1 MEKVC
6 TSVNLSKACRKQE
19 ELGEWRQGAHG
30 RVLSTAGRGP
40 EPGLSCPC
48 PSDSSME
55 ALTLNLT
62 EVVKRQNPKSKKGFN
77 QVRTPLLS
85 AAVPLGDPGA
95 GGCGVLPWS
104 RVLCTD
110 VSHRGALG
118 LLLGQLGRDRAGEEA
133 GPQGGWGPWPRLAVS
148 PAKLLWG

>member
-1 MEKVC
+1 MEKMC

-19 ELGEWRQGAHG
+19 ELGEWQRGARG
-30 RVLSTAGRGP
+30 RALSAAGRGP

-77 QVRTPLLS
+77 QVRMPPLS
-85 AAVPLGDPGA
+85 ATVPSGDPGT
-95 GGCGVLPWS
+95 GGCGVRPWS
-104 RVLCTD
+104 RVLCLD

-118 LLLGQLGRDRAGEEA
+118 PLLGAVGEGQGRRRGRAPGRLLDLGPG
-133 GPQGGWGPWPRLAVS
+133 
-148 PAKLLWG
+148 